1 MVTFFFMILAI
12 LRYDKIV
19 GYNVLA
25 LLLILVKRSM
35 RVSFELD
42 TSIDWLKWNTG
53 MTYGT
58 RKSQLFN

>member
-42 TSIDWLKWNTG
+42 TSFDCLKWNTG
-53 MTYGT
+53 MIYAA

>member
-42 TSIDWLKWNTG
+42 TSFDWLKWNTG
-53 MTYGT
+53 MTYAT

>member
-1 MVTFFFMILAI
+1 MVTFFFTILAI

-25 LLLILVKRSM
+25 LLQILVKRSM

-42 TSIDWLKWNTG
+42 TSFDCLEWNSLLG
-53 MTYGT
+53 
-58 RKSQLFN
+58 

>member
-1 MVTFFFMILAI
+1 MVTFFFMIRAI

-19 GYNVLA
+19 GCNVLA

-42 TSIDWLKWNTG
+42 TPFDCLKWNTG
-53 MTYGT
+53 MIYAA